1 MPVRSRPCR
10 KSTYNTSS
18 PPCSPFPFL
27 LFPPPSL
34 TMTCK
39 VHLQPTG
46 GRPRREIVV
55 THSSGAVIAS
65 EVVVRGACVDEACS
79 KFNRLARQIFPSRP
93 RRYTFLG
100 QSWDL
105 LSTWVAD
112 SRYDSGALDR
122 ALQEAFGP
130 TRRLFDTTI
139 PLVSGIR
146 IALTA
151 SQVDD
156 GSLCL
161 FTNYRAA
168 GRSSTW
174 SAHSVLASNDEP
186 LLWEVLVVTP
196 SPHPTPSPFSIHLL
210 YPPKS
215 CCKAC

>member
-1 MPVRSRPCR
+1 
-10 KSTYNTSS
+10 
-18 PPCSPFPFL
+18 
-27 LFPPPSL
+27 
-34 TMTCK
+34 MTCG
-39 VHLQPTG
+39 VHPAPHWRKGRG
-46 GRPRREIVV
+46 GETVV
-55 THSSGAVIAS
+55 THSSGALIAS
-65 EVVVRGACVDEACS
+65 EVIVRGACVDEACS
-79 KFNRLARQIFPSRP
+79 KFNRLARQIFPARP
-93 RRYTFLG
+93 RRYTFVG

-105 LSTWVAD
+105 LSTWMAD

-168 GRSSTW
+168 GRSTTW

-196 SPHPTPSPFSIHLL
+196 SPSPHLL
-210 YPPKS
+210 SPCTPYKPQSLAVKFADYRYHAVHDAVWPPWGMYSPCTYESAIKR
-215 CCKAC
+215 

>member
-1 MPVRSRPCR
+1 M
-10 KSTYNTSS
+10 
-18 PPCSPFPFL
+18 
-27 LFPPPSL
+27 
-34 TMTCK
+34 MTCEIHPAHWRK
-39 VHLQPTG
+39 GCG
-46 GRPRREIVV
+46 GETVV

-168 GRSSTW
+168 GRSSTR

-196 SPHPTPSPFSIHLL
+196 SRPPPHLTFFLHTPLIPPKVLLQSLLTTDIIQCTMQCGRPGVCIHLAL
-210 YPPKS
+210 MS
-215 CCKAC
+215 RS

>member
-1 MPVRSRPCR
+1 M
-10 KSTYNTSS
+10 
-18 PPCSPFPFL
+18 
-27 LFPPPSL
+27 
-34 TMTCK
+34 
-39 VHLQPTG
+39 
-46 GRPRREIVV
+46 
-55 THSSGAVIAS
+55 
-65 EVVVRGACVDEACS
+65 
-79 KFNRLARQIFPSRP
+79 
-93 RRYTFLG
+93 
-100 QSWDL
+100 
-105 LSTWVAD
+105 AD

-168 GRSSTW
+168 RRSSTW

-196 SPHPTPSPFSIHLL
+196 SPPPHLL
-210 YPPKS
+210 SPYTSYTPQSLAMKLTDYRYHAVHDAVWPPWGMYSPCTYESVVKR
-215 CCKAC
+215 

>member
-10 KSTYNTSS
+10 KSTYNSRS
-18 PPCSPFPFL
+18 PPFSLPFSSFS
-27 LFPPPSL
+27 PSL
-34 TMTCK
+34 PDDD
-39 VHLQPTG
+39 LQSLPAIHWGKGRG
-46 GRPRREIVV
+46 GEIVV

-65 EVVVRGACVDEACS
+65 EVAVRGACVDEACS

-93 RRYTFLG
+93 RRYTLLG

-105 LSTWVAD
+105 LSTLVAD

-122 ALQEAFGP
+122 ALQEAFGS

-146 IALTA
+146 VALTA

-186 LLWEVLVVTP
+186 LLWEVLVV
-196 SPHPTPSPFSIHLL
+196 SPLFPLHSPLI
-210 YPPKS
+210 PPKF
-215 CCKAC
+215 CGKAC